1 MRLIVRAATLR
12 VIRQRAKID
21 CRGDAYRL
29 CMKDAGAETREMLR
43 N

>member
-21 CRGDAYRL
+21 FPGDARHL
-29 CMKDAGAETREMLR
+29 CTKDAGTETREMLG